1 MRVFLA
7 VHLPNLPLEVF
18 RPKWLPEP
26 AAGSVALEKDKVVI
40 ADAAARAAGIRLG
53 MKRGGVL
60 TLSADVLMVER
71 DMAREAAV
79 QREVGV
85 ALMRFSPD
93 VALAEEATV
102 IVEIGA
108 SLRLFGGVRA
118 VCRQARAILDALGF
132 TARIGIAPTGQ
143 GAWLLARYGNRR
155 VLRLATLERVLSP
168 LPMHAV
174 PEARPFI
181 DWFAGLGCAK
191 IADLR
196 RLPRAGLQRRC
207 GEHVLD
213 SLDRAFGTAPELFDW
228 LTLPP
233 TFSARL
239 ELPDRIEHADGAL
252 HAAHRL
258 IVQLCGWLC
267 AKQLAVTAVTLSL
280 EHERGKQ
287 AIAPTVLEI
296 ALGEPAWQEAHLL
309 RLLKER
315 LHRIELAAPMI
326 AVRLDASKVE
336 AAEPPAEQLFPE
348 PGGSAQ
354 SHARLLEL
362 LVARLG
368 EDNVLRPALTADH
381 RPEVANR
388 WVPLGGP
395 RTKTN
400 GSPKGSPKGSPP
412 SLSKDSSQG
421 SLPEG
426 LPRPTWML
434 ATPVRLLMRAHR
446 PFYGSP
452 LRLVSP
458 AERIEAG
465 WFDGE
470 LVARD
475 YFVAE
480 ADDKSYYW
488 IYRERV
494 SSRDA
499 DEGPRWFLH
508 GLFG

>member
-7 VHLPNLPLEVF
+7 VHLPKLPLEVF
-18 RPKWLPEP
+18 RPKWLPDPE
-26 AAGSVALEKDKVVI
+26 AGSVALEKDKVVI
-40 ADAAARAAGIRLG
+40 ADAPARAAGIRLG

-60 TLSADVLMVER
+60 TLSADVLMIER
-71 DMAREAAV
+71 DASREAAA
-79 QREVGV
+79 QHEVGV

-108 SLRLFGGVRA
+108 SLKLFGGVRA
-118 VCRQARAILDALGF
+118 MCRQARAVLDTLGF
-132 TARIGIAPTGQ
+132 TARIGVAPTGQ

-155 VLRLATLERVLSP
+155 VTRLASLERILST
-168 LPMHAV
+168 LPMVAV
-174 PEARPFI
+174 PEARPFA
-181 DWFAGLGCAK
+181 DWFAGLGCAT
-191 IADLR
+191 IADIR

-207 GEHVLD
+207 GERVLD
-213 SLDRAFGTAPELFDW
+213 SLDRAFGAAPELFDW
-228 LTLPP
+228 LLLPP
-233 TFSARL
+233 TFSART

-267 AKQLAVTAVTLSL
+267 AKQLAVTGVTLSL
-280 EHERGKQ
+280 EHERGRQ
-287 AIAPTVLEI
+287 AVAPTVIEI

-315 LHRIELAAPMI
+315 LHRLELAAPMI

-336 AAEPPAEQLFPE
+336 AAAPPAEQLFPE

-368 EDNVLRPALTADH
+368 EDNVLRPAPTADY
-381 RPEVANR
+381 RPEIANR
-388 WVPLGGP
+388 WAPLSASDM
-395 RTKTN
+395 K
-400 GSPKGSPKGSPP
+400 SV
-412 SLSKDSSQG
+412 
-421 SLPEG
+421 LPEG

-434 ATPVRLLMRAHR
+434 ATPIRLLTRRHR

-452 LRLVSP
+452 LRVVSP
-458 AERIEAG
+458 AERIESG

-470 LVARD
+470 LITRD

-499 DEGPRWFLH
+499 EEGPRWFLH

>member
-1 MRVFLA
+1 M
-7 VHLPNLPLEVF
+7 
-18 RPKWLPEP
+18 
-26 AAGSVALEKDKVVI
+26 I

-60 TLSADVLMVER
+60 TLSADLLMLER
-71 DMAREAAV
+71 DAARESEA

-93 VALAEEATV
+93 VTLGEEATV
-102 IVEIGA
+102 IVEVGA
-108 SLRLFGGVRA
+108 SLRLFGGMRA
-118 VCRQARAILDALGF
+118 LCRQARAIFDALGF
-132 TARIGIAPTGQ
+132 TARMGVAPTGQ
-143 GAWLLARYGNRR
+143 GAWLLAHYGNRR
-155 VLRLATLERVLSP
+155 VMRLASLERALSP
-168 LPMHAV
+168 LPMLSV
-174 PEARPFI
+174 PEVRPFA
-181 DWFAGLGCAK
+181 DWFAGLGCK
-191 IADLR
+191 TIADVR

-252 HAAHRL
+252 NAAHRL

-280 EHERGKQ
+280 EHERGRQ
-287 AIAPTVLEI
+287 AMAPTSIDI

-326 AVRLDASKVE
+326 ALRLDATKVE
-336 AAEPPAEQLFPE
+336 AAVAPAEQLFPE

-368 EDNVLRPALTADH
+368 DENVLRPAPTADY
-381 RPEVANR
+381 RPEIANR
-388 WVPLGGP
+388 WAPLSELP
-395 RTKTN
+395 TK
-400 GSPKGSPKGSPP
+400 SA
-412 SLSKDSSQG
+412 
-421 SLPEG
+421 LPEG

-434 ATPVRLLMRAHR
+434 AVPVRLLTRAHR

-452 LRLVSP
+452 LRVVSP

-470 LVARD
+470 LVTRD

>member
-7 VHLPNLPLEVF
+7 VYLPKLPLEVF
-18 RPKWLPEP
+18 RPKWLPDP

-40 ADAAARAAGIRLG
+40 ADTVARAAGIRLG

-60 TLSADVLMVER
+60 TLSADVLMIER
-71 DMAREAAV
+71 DGAREAAA

-93 VALAEEATV
+93 VALAEDATV

-108 SLRLFGGVRA
+108 SLKLFGGVRA
-118 VCRQARAILDALGF
+118 LCRQARAVLDTLGF
-132 TARIGIAPTGQ
+132 SARFGIAPTGQ

-155 VLRLATLERVLSP
+155 VMRLASLERVLSA
-168 LPMHAV
+168 LPMIAV
-174 PEARPFI
+174 PEVRPFA
-181 DWFAGLGCAK
+181 DWFAGLGCAT
-191 IADLR
+191 IADIR

-207 GEHVLD
+207 GERVLD

-228 LTLPP
+228 LALPP
-233 TFSARL
+233 TFSAHT
-239 ELPDRIEHADGAL
+239 ELPDRIEHAEGAL

-267 AKQLAVTAVTLSL
+267 AKQLAVTGMTLSL
-280 EHERGKQ
+280 EHERGRQ
-287 AIAPTVLEI
+287 AVAPTLIEL
-296 ALGEPAWQEAHLL
+296 ALGEPAWQEGHLL
-309 RLLKER
+309 HLLKER

-336 AAEPPAEQLFPE
+336 AAAPPAEQLFPE

-368 EDNVLRPALTADH
+368 EENVLRPAPAADY
-381 RPEVANR
+381 RPEIANR
-388 WVPLGGP
+388 WAPLGAFSSSSP
-395 RTKTN
+395 FSPDTK
-400 GSPKGSPKGSPP
+400 SA
-412 SLSKDSSQG
+412 
-421 SLPEG
+421 LPEG

-434 ATPVRLLMRAHR
+434 AAPVRLLTRQHR

-452 LRLVSP
+452 LRVVSP
-458 AERIEAG
+458 AERIESG

-470 LVARD
+470 LVTRD

-499 DEGPRWFLH
+499 EEGPRWFLH

>member
-1 MRVFLA
+1 M
-7 VHLPNLPLEVF
+7 PKLPLEVF

-26 AAGSVALEKDKVVI
+26 AAGSVTLEKDKVVI
-40 ADAAARAAGIRLG
+40 ADAAARATGIRLG

-60 TLSADVLMVER
+60 TLSADILMLER
-71 DMAREAAV
+71 DTAREAAV

-93 VALAEEATV
+93 VALAQEATV

-118 VCRQARAILDALGF
+118 VCRQARAMLDVLGF

-143 GAWLLARYGNRR
+143 GAWLLARYGSRR
-155 VLRLATLERVLSP
+155 VLRLATLERALSP

-174 PEARPFI
+174 PEARPFV

-233 TFSARL
+233 TFSARI

-252 HAAHRL
+252 HVAHRL
-258 IVQLCGWLC
+258 IVQLCGWLS

-280 EHERGKQ
+280 EHERGRQ
-287 AIAPTVLEI
+287 AMAPTLLEI

-315 LHRIELAAPMI
+315 LHRLELAAPMI

-336 AAEPPAEQLFPE
+336 AAAPPAEQLFPE
-348 PGGSAQ
+348 HGGSAQ

-395 RTKTN
+395 HPKEKV
-400 GSPKGSPKGSPP
+400 SP
-412 SLSKDSSQG
+412 QG
-421 SLPEG
+421 LLPEG

>member
-1 MRVFLA
+1 M
-7 VHLPNLPLEVF
+7 PKLPLEVF
-18 RPKWLPEP
+18 RPKWLPDP

-40 ADAAARAAGIRLG
+40 ADTVARAAGIRLG

-60 TLSADVLMVER
+60 TLSAEVLMIER
-71 DMAREAAV
+71 DAAREAAA

-108 SLRLFGGVRA
+108 SLKLFGGVRA
-118 VCRQARAILDALGF
+118 LCRQARAVLDTLGF
-132 TARIGIAPTGQ
+132 SARFGIAPTGQ

-155 VLRLATLERVLSP
+155 VMRLASLERVVSA
-168 LPMHAV
+168 LPMIAV
-174 PEARPFI
+174 PEVRPFA
-181 DWFAGLGCAK
+181 DWFAGLGCAT
-191 IADLR
+191 IADIR

-207 GEHVLD
+207 GERVLD

-233 TFSARL
+233 TFSAHT

-267 AKQLAVTAVTLSL
+267 AKQLAVTGMTLSL
-280 EHERGKQ
+280 EHERGRQ
-287 AIAPTVLEI
+287 AVAPTLIEL
-296 ALGEPAWQEAHLL
+296 ALGEPAWQEGHLL

-336 AAEPPAEQLFPE
+336 AAAPPAEQLFPE

-368 EDNVLRPALTADH
+368 EENVLRPAPTADY
-381 RPEVANR
+381 RPEIANR
-388 WVPLGGP
+388 WAPLGAF
-395 RTKTN
+395 
-400 GSPKGSPKGSPP
+400 
-412 SLSKDSSQG
+412 SS
-421 SLPEG
+421 SFSSSSSSSSDMKNALPEA

-434 ATPVRLLMRAHR
+434 ATPVRLLTRQHR

-452 LRLVSP
+452 LRVVSP
-458 AERIEAG
+458 AERIESG

-470 LVARD
+470 LVTRD

-499 DEGPRWFLH
+499 EEGPRWFLH